1 MEKERKKRE
10 ELAIQLKEQKLANE
24 VILINFSVQITKLK
38 YMNSQS

>member
-24 VILINFSVQITKLK
+24 VILINFSV
-38 YMNSQS
+38 